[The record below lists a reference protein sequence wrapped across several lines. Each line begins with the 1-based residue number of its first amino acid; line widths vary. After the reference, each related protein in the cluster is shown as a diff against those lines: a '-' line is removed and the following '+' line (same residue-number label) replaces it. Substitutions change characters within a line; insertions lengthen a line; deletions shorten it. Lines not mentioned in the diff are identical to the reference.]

1 MMPSQLPELGIGLA
15 NGSNKKP
22 ESGLKEGTDL
32 DGQIR
37 SLKTQLSIRKSL
49 LAGAFLTK
57 VRPEL
62 HGQALVLRRK
72 PVSLRHG
79 SAS

>member
-32 DGQIR
+32 DGQMP
-37 SLKTQLSIRKSL
+37 SLKTQLSRCKSL

-57 VRPEL
+57 ARPEFNE
-62 HGQALVLRRK
+62 QALVFSSGPISSK
-72 PVSLRHG
+72 HG
-79 SAS
+79 